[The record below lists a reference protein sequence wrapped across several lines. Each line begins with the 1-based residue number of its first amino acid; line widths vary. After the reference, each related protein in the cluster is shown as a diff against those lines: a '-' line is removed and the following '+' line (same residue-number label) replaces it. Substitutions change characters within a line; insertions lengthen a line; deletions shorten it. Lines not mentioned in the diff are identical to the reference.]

1 MAKMPDEHELEQYL
15 AGTLSA
21 GRRQRVEAA
30 LAESQE
36 LRTCLAEL
44 KHEQQTVETVKDSFA
59 VRLTEDEE
67 ERIISKSVDRLR
79 TSLTDGGQCDV

>member
-1 MAKMPDEHELEQYL
+1 MAKMPDERELEQYL

-21 GRRQRVEAA
+21 GRKQRVEAA
-30 LAESQE
+30 LADSQE
-36 LRTCLAEL
+36 LRARLTEL
-44 KHEQQTVETVKDSFA
+44 KKEKQTVETVKNSFA

-79 TSLTDGGQCDV
+79 TTLTDGD

>member
-21 GRRQRVEAA
+21 GRKQRVEAT

-36 LRTCLAEL
+36 LRERLAEL
-44 KHEQQTVETVKDSFA
+44 KKEKETVETARESLA
-59 VRLTEDEE
+59 VRLTEEEE
-67 ERIISKSVDRLR
+67 ERIISQSVDRLR
-79 TSLTDGGQCDV
+79 TTLTDGAQCDV